1 VSVDNFEVV
10 GMLVNFLGL
19 IISIVAII
27 GYLYS
32 ITTED
37 TSEPCTGFEICV
49 VIFIGS
55 LLSYFFY
62 SLVWDLIKWAAS

>member
-1 VSVDNFEVV
+1 MLINFI
-10 GMLVNFLGL
+10 GL
-19 IISIVAII
+19 IVSIIAII

-37 TSEPCTGFEICV
+37 TSEPCTGFEISV
-49 VIFIGS
+49 VMFIGS

-62 SLVWDLIKWAAS
+62 SLVWDCVSWLL

>member
-1 VSVDNFEVV
+1 MNTSMDHFEVV

-19 IISIVAII
+19 IISIIAII

-37 TSEPCTGFEICV
+37 VSEPCTGFEIV
-49 VIFIGS
+49 VVMFIAS
-55 LLSYFFY
+55 LMSYFFY
-62 SLVWDLIKWAAS
+62 SLIIDVWRWL